1 VFAKRHNLGEEH
13 MGTTVRVLLA
23 VVAIV
28 LAAPGVAAA
37 NPKSLSGVVQ
47 TGGTSSSRPLPHV
60 KVRLLEAT
68 NALPRTLGRAT
79 TNAAGRF
86 SMRQR
91 RSTSRTVFFVQAD
104 VGRGVRFDAILGPHL
119 PRCVT
124 INELTTVAASYS
136 MAQFFRTGVISDGL
150 HRAVGGQRGA
160 SPQW

>member
-1 VFAKRHNLGEEH
+1 

-23 VVAIV
+23 VAAII

-60 KVRLLEAT
+60 KVTLFEAT

-91 RSTSRTVFFVQAD
+91 RSTSRTVFFVQA
-104 VGRGVRFDAILGPHL
+104 
-119 PRCVT
+119 RCRPS
-124 INELTTVAASYS
+124 A
-136 MAQFFRTGVISDGL
+136 
-150 HRAVGGQRGA
+150 
-160 SPQW
+160 